1 MVVII
6 RESRSGTAMKEL
18 LLVENESFSVLL
30 SKRVLV
36 LVLLK
41 EQLLVTQMAGSE
53 SDLLAPHQ

>member
-1 MVVII
+1 MII

-18 LLVENESFSVLL
+18 LLVENESLSVLL

-41 EQLLVTQMAGSE
+41 EQLLV
-53 SDLLAPHQ
+53 LK

>member
-1 MVVII
+1 
-6 RESRSGTAMKEL
+6 MKEL

-41 EQLLVTQMAGSE
+41 EQLLV
-53 SDLLAPHQ
+53 LK

>member
-1 MVVII
+1 
-6 RESRSGTAMKEL
+6 MKEL

-41 EQLLVTQMAGSE
+41 EQLLVTQIAGSE

>member
-1 MVVII
+1 MII

-18 LLVENESFSVLL
+18 LLVENESLSVLL

-41 EQLLVTQMAGSE
+41 EQVLV
-53 SDLLAPHQ
+53 LK